1 MLDAGVR
8 LFERASGSELHRDP
22 TTKKCQLLT
31 MGKWSKWKQDQSPL
45 GYLAVVEELN
55 FLGVKLART
64 IARSRAPNGE
74 QFIIPVPVPK
84 VWEWAEPF
92 PFLFPNVQKS
102 FPLTPG
108 GRGVLSQF
116 WQCQDFG
123 SACHCTP
130 PRTENIHAF
139 VTFWLWTVSLRVH
152 LLIRKPSQHLIAE
165 FVLTN

>member
-64 IARSRAPNGE
+64 IAKSRALNGE

-84 VWEWAEPF
+84 VWEWAKPF
-92 PFLFPNVQKS
+92 PFPFPKVIPAHPWWEGGVKPILAMPGFWKRLS
-102 FPLTPG
+102 LHAPPVRKISMPL
-108 GRGVLSQF
+108 
-116 WQCQDFG
+116 
-123 SACHCTP
+123 
-130 PRTENIHAF
+130 
-139 VTFWLWTVSLRVH
+139 
-152 LLIRKPSQHLIAE
+152 
-165 FVLTN
+165 